1 MTDMGMW
8 DTLGIEGPSCFVLPP
23 LERATREDLERVYA
37 QAKNTYFS
45 GQPVVDDAMFDK
57 IERRLKYLGSDVARK
72 YPRCSRRDMRVY
84 SDAETDREQMW
95 ALAAAWFSLALLGA
109 ALVGLDFAEAIRGG
123 VLGNLSGELLAGGG
137 GSASFGEDS
146 ASAAARLGGGGVFGG
161 LGRPPVLGFLGV
173 FLAQGGWAKLAS
185 LREGS
190 VVALT
195 GDCPNCGERVYA
207 FAPGDK
213 PETRRKSECHVCE
226 RGVVFNAAVVGD
238 KTSPFRRAATG
249 RIYLVSRADD
259 YYDESNANRARAE
272 WPPKKPS
279 DDVGGGKP

>member
-95 ALAAAWFSLALLGA
+95 ALAATWFSLALLGA

-123 VLGNLSGELLAGGG
+123 VLGNLSGELLAGG
-137 GSASFGEDS
+137 SASFGEES
-146 ASAAARLGGGGVFGG
+146 ASAARLGGGVFGH
-161 LGRPPVLGFLGV
+161 RSPPVLGFLGV
-173 FLAQGGWAKLAS
+173 FLAQGGWASSRAC
-185 LREGS
+185 
-190 VVALT
+190 A
-195 GDCPNCGERVYA
+195 
-207 FAPGDK
+207 
-213 PETRRKSECHVCE
+213 
-226 RGVVFNAAVVGD
+226 
-238 KTSPFRRAATG
+238 RAA
-249 RIYLVSRADD
+249 S
-259 YYDESNANRARAE
+259 S
-272 WPPKKPS
+272 P
-279 DDVGGGKP
+279 